1 MEKEQSVKNESD
13 SFFELW
19 ESEHNKL
26 EESSTTIMEYFRV
39 PIKQLKQWLRI
50 IAHQELNNY
59 INALKKVF
67 EERIILF
74 KDDGLIYFTVDNR
87 LVLLRNNDDSIMF
100 FESDRNNT
108 TVTINGQ
115 QYYEIP
121 DLSTGG
127 KSKSEVTSEDL
138 SNMVSIGIDLKQSNL
153 HNIFRFISPLPL
165 LKFYTDN
172 QISLPSNM
180 SILNNCRVLGY
191 SSVSNL
197 ELINDSLGIRLEY
210 TSQKNSPICSKTP
223 FIFIPSISLNDAYS
237 GENFWGYALNT
248 FSEPTHIELS
258 GFSRIF
264 YTILSNIYNN
274 MDDKFEVKL
283 EDLIEPSLNII
294 NQKIDS
300 IKHVSECVDILGENW
315 SNKVYS
321 YYKQYLKEC
330 DRIRSNISSY
340 SDDIIIDIN
349 RGHWEVFESFY
360 DELDENSWII
370 EVPIDET
377 LVARDPLCDVN
388 HRAVCG
394 IDFGTK
400 STVVVCRDK
409 EEVLLRIGAGE
420 LISEPRSE
428 DYENPTV
435 IQLKNYESFKAVY
448 ANKLGRPDTSWED
461 VCVSHQAANAIYNS
475 DLNKVSNKRC
485 LYSIFSELKQW
496 ANSKDRKQ
504 ILQDETGNII
514 HLNPYLS
521 LRDTDFDPI
530 EIYAYYLGL
539 YINNMH
545 RGIYLKYLLSFPVNY
560 PKAVRI
566 KILESFERGIKKS
579 LPSRVLKD
587 SETMKRFKI
596 TSGASEPA
604 AYAISALKEYK
615 VEPKEDEI
623 NKKVSYGV
631 FDFGGGT
638 TDFDFGIEYI
648 PEHKKYKFQ
657 VEQLGNGGDAY
668 LGGENLL
675 NMLAFEVYKQNIQ
688 VMRDANIPIIIPAK
702 CQKFA
707 GSELL
712 VKEEKDGDQLAYLNL
727 KLIAN
732 ELRTLWEEE
741 VGYQSKYNEGAN
753 KFKLYSTN
761 NTEIDISVRI
771 DIDSLQAII
780 RKEISDGIE
789 NFMNVYYKVYKQ
801 NQSKLTR
808 PLHIL
813 LAGNSCK
820 SRILQETFI
829 LRIVSELENMSKEIG
844 DNKDLSNLFKIYPP
858 LGSTFDIEYLKG
870 LSQLKDFKL
879 PLESYIYFED
889 TDIVTMD

>member
-1 MEKEQSVKNESD
+1 MKKEQSVKNESD

-67 EERIILF
+67 EEKIILF

-87 LVLLRNNDDSIMF
+87 LVLLRKNDDSIMF
-100 FESDRNNT
+100 FESDRNDT
-108 TVTINGQ
+108 IVTIDGQ
-115 QYYEIP
+115 QYYEIT
-121 DLSTGG
+121 DFYSG
-127 KSKSEVTSEDL
+127 EVSSSRITNDDI
-138 SNMVSIGIDLKQSNL
+138 SIMNSFGIELTQSNL
-153 HNIFRFISPLPL
+153 SNIFRFITLSPL

-172 QISLPSNM
+172 NISLTHNM
-180 SILNNCRVLGY
+180 SILNDCRVLGY
-191 SSVSNL
+191 SSVANL
-197 ELINDSLGIRLEY
+197 QLIDNSLGVSFTYSSPRYATIR
-210 TSQKNSPICSKTP
+210 SKSP
-223 FIFIPSISLNDAYS
+223 FLFIPSKELNDDCS
-237 GENFWGYALNT
+237 GENFLKYALHT
-248 FSEPTHIELS
+248 FSEPTHIELA

-264 YTILSNIYNN
+264 YTILSNISKNI
-274 MDDKFEVKL
+274 DDKFEFKL

-294 NQKIDS
+294 NKKIDAL
-300 IKHVSECVDILGENW
+300 KFVSECADILGENW

-330 DRIRSNISSY
+330 DRLRSNISSY
-340 SDDIIIDIN
+340 SDDIIEDIN

-360 DELDENSWII
+360 DELDEKSWII
-370 EVPIDET
+370 EVPKDET

-448 ANKLGRPDTSWED
+448 ANKLGRPYTSWED

-521 LRDTDFDPI
+521 LSDTDFDPI

-579 LPSRVLKD
+579 LPTRVLND

-615 VEPKEDEI
+615 VEPKENEI

-688 VMRDANIPIIIPAK
+688 VMRDANIPIVIPAK
-702 CQKFA
+702 CQRFA

-732 ELRTLWEEE
+732 ELRALWEEE

-753 KFKLYSTN
+753 IFKLYSTN
-761 NTEIDISVRI
+761 NIEKDISVRI
-771 DIDSLQAII
+771 DIDFLQAII

-844 DNKDLSNLFKIYPP
+844 DDKDLSNLFKIYPP
-858 LGSTFDIEYLKG
+858 LDSTFDIEYLKE
-870 LSQLKDFKL
+870 LSQLKDFNL
-879 PLESYIYFED
+879 PLESYIYFKDNGMIEN
-889 TDIVTMD
+889 

>member
-1 MEKEQSVKNESD
+1 MEKKQSMKNESD
-13 SFFELW
+13 SFVELW

-39 PIKQLKQWLRI
+39 PIKQLKQWLKI
-50 IAHQELNNY
+50 IAQQELKKY
-59 INALKKVF
+59 VIALKKVF
-67 EERIILF
+67 EEKVIFF
-74 KDDGLIYFTVDNR
+74 KNDRLVYFSIENR
-87 LVLLRNNDDSIMF
+87 LVPLEKDSYNIIF
-100 FESDRNNT
+100 FESNRNNT
-108 TVTINGQ
+108 KVKINGEE
-115 QYYEIP
+115 YYEIP
-121 DLSTGG
+121 DSYSSDLTY
-127 KSKSEVTSEDL
+127 SKI
-138 SNMVSIGIDLKQSNL
+138 SNEAVAFMTSIGICLTASNL
-153 HNIFRFISPLPL
+153 TDYFRHITLLPL
-165 LKFYTDN
+165 MKFYEDN
-172 QISLPSNM
+172 NIPLSHNM
-180 SILNNCRVLGY
+180 SILSNCRVLGY
-191 SSVSNL
+191 TSVSNL
-197 ELINDSLGIRLEY
+197 SYNEDLEGPCLYYNSSLY
-210 TSQKNSPICSKTP
+210 SPIQSKSP
-223 FIFIPSISLNDAYS
+223 FIFIPSKSLNSDNSKEKFLY
-237 GENFWGYALNT
+237 YALLN
-248 FSEPTHIELS
+248 FSEPTHKELTI
-258 GFSRIF
+258 FSRNF
-264 YTILSNIYNN
+264 YITLAKVLKDTENIEINTL
-274 MDDKFEVKL
+274 D
-283 EDLIEPSLNII
+283 DLIEPSLNII
-294 NQKIDS
+294 NKMIDS
-300 IKHVSECVDILGENW
+300 IKSEDECVIILGDSWN
-315 SNKVYS
+315 NKVYS

-330 DRIRSNISSY
+330 DRLRSNISSY
-340 SDDIIIDIN
+340 SDDIIEDIN
-349 RGHWEVFESFY
+349 RGHWEVFESFN
-360 DELDENSWII
+360 DEFDKKSWILK
-370 EVPIDET
+370 VPKDET
-377 LVARDPLCDVN
+377 LVARDPLCDIN
-388 HRAVCG
+388 LRAVCG

-409 EEVLLRIGAGE
+409 EEILLRIGGGE
-420 LISEPRSE
+420 LLCEPRSD

-435 IQLKNYESFKAVY
+435 IQLKNYESFKTAYVS
-448 ANKLGRPDTSWED
+448 KLGRPYTSWED
-461 VCVSHQAANAIYNS
+461 ICVSHQAANAIYNG
-475 DLNKVSNKRC
+475 DLNSLSNKRC

-496 ANSKDRKQ
+496 SNSKDRKQ

-521 LRDTDFDPI
+521 LTDTDFDPI

-560 PKAVRI
+560 PKSVRT
-566 KILESFERGIKKS
+566 KILGSFERGIKKS

-732 ELRTLWEEE
+732 ELRALWEEE

-844 DNKDLSNLFKIYPP
+844 NNKDLSNLFKIYPP

-870 LSQLKDFKL
+870 LSQLKDFNL
-879 PLESYIYFED
+879 PMESYIYFKDNE
-889 TDIVTMD
+889 IVET

>member
-13 SFFELW
+13 SFLELW

-26 EESSTTIMEYFRV
+26 EESSTIIMQYFRV
-39 PIKQLKQWLRI
+39 PLKQLKQWLRI
-50 IAHQELNNY
+50 IVHQELNNY
-59 INALKKVF
+59 ITALKKVF
-67 EERIILF
+67 EEKVIIF
-74 KDDGLIYFTVDNR
+74 KNDGFVYFSSENR
-87 LVLLRNNDDSIMF
+87 LVPLEKDSYKIFF
-100 FESDRNNT
+100 FESNRNNT
-108 TVTINGQ
+108 KVKINSEE
-115 QYYEIP
+115 YYEIP
-121 DLSTGG
+121 DILSG
-127 KSKSEVTSEDL
+127 KYSFSKISNDVL
-138 SNMVSIGIDLKQSNL
+138 SFLTEIGIPLNKSNYL
-153 HNIFRFISPLPL
+153 DYFRHINLLPL
-165 LKFYTDN
+165 MKYYDN
-172 QISLPSNM
+172 NNISLFDDKN
-180 SILNNCRVLGY
+180 ILNNCRVLGL
-191 SSVSNL
+191 SSVANL
-197 ELINDSLGIRLEY
+197 ECTEDLDGIRLCY
-210 TSQKNSPICSKTP
+210 TSPFRSPIQSKSP
-223 FIFIPSISLNDAYS
+223 FIFIPSICINSDNS
-237 GENFWGYALNT
+237 RENFLSYALLN
-248 FSEPTHIELS
+248 FSEPTHKELS
-258 GFSRIF
+258 IFSRTF
-264 YTILSNIYNN
+264 YITLSKVLKDAENPELLAI
-274 MDDKFEVKL
+274 
-283 EDLIEPSLNII
+283 EDLMELSLNII
-294 NQKIDS
+294 NKKVDS
-300 IKHVSECVDILGENW
+300 IKSVDECVSILGSNW
-315 SNKVYS
+315 NNKVYR

-330 DRIRSNISSY
+330 DRIRSNISPY
-340 SDDIIIDIN
+340 SDDIIEDIN
-349 RGHWEVFESFY
+349 RGHWEVFESFN
-360 DELDENSWII
+360 DEFDKKSWII
-370 EVPIDET
+370 KVPKDET
-377 LVARDPLCDVN
+377 LVARDPLCDIN
-388 HRAVCG
+388 LRAVCG

-409 EEVLLRIGAGE
+409 EEILLRIGGGE
-420 LISEPRSE
+420 LLCEPRSE

-435 IQLKNYESFKAVY
+435 IQLKNYESFKTAYVS
-448 ANKLGRPDTSWED
+448 KLGRPYTSWED
-461 VCVSHQAANAIYNS
+461 ICVSHQAANAIYNG
-475 DLNKVSNKRC
+475 DLNNISNKRC

-496 ANSKDRKQ
+496 SNSKDRKQ

-521 LRDTDFDPI
+521 LTDTDFDPI

-560 PKAVRI
+560 PKAVRT
-566 KILESFERGIKKS
+566 KILASFERGIKKS
-579 LPSRVLKD
+579 LPSRVLND

-623 NKKVSYGV
+623 NKRVSYGV

-702 CQKFA
+702 CQRSA

-732 ELRTLWEEE
+732 ELRALWEEE

-761 NTEIDISVRI
+761 NTEKDISVII
-771 DIDSLQAII
+771 DIDSLQDII

-844 DNKDLSNLFKIYPP
+844 NNKDLSNLFKIYPP

-870 LSQLKDFKL
+870 LSQLKDFNL
-879 PLESYIYFED
+879 PMESYIYFKDNE
-889 TDIVTMD
+889 IVEN

>member
-1 MEKEQSVKNESD
+1 MKKEQSVKNELD
-13 SFFELW
+13 CLYALW
-19 ESEHNKL
+19 KSENNKL
-26 EESSTTIMEYFRV
+26 EADGTTIMQYFRV
-39 PIKQLKQWLRI
+39 PIKQLKYWLKNI
-50 IAHQELNNY
+50 VHQELNNY
-59 INALKKVF
+59 IIVLKKVF
-67 EERIILF
+67 EEKIVFF
-74 KDDGLIYFTVDNR
+74 KDDGLVYFATDNR
-87 LVLLRNNDDSIMF
+87 CVPLKANDFNIVF
-100 FESDRNNT
+100 FESNRNE
-108 TVTINGQ
+108 INVVVDNE

-121 DLSTGG
+121 DLSTGV
-127 KSKSEVTSEDL
+127 KSKSRVTSEDL
-138 SNMVSIGIDLKQSNL
+138 SNMASIGIDLNQSNL
-153 HNIFRFISPLPL
+153 NNIFRFINPLPL

-172 QISLPSNM
+172 QIPLSSNM
-180 SILNNCRVLGY
+180 NILNNCRVLGY

-197 ELINDSLGIRLEY
+197 ELINNSLGIRLEY
-210 TSQKNSPICSKTP
+210 TSQRNSPIRSKTP
-223 FIFIPSISLNDAYS
+223 FIFIPSKSLNDAYS

-248 FSEPTHIELS
+248 FSEPTHIELA

-264 YTILSNIYNN
+264 YTILSNVLNN
-274 MDDKFEVKL
+274 IDDKLQVKL

-294 NQKIDS
+294 NKKIDT
-300 IKHVSECVDILGENW
+300 IKYISECVDILGENW
-315 SNKVYS
+315 SYKVYP

-360 DELDENSWII
+360 DELDEKSWII
-370 EVPIDET
+370 EVPKDET
-377 LVARDPLCDVN
+377 LVARDPLCDIN

-409 EEVLLRIGAGE
+409 EDVLLRIGAGE

-435 IQLKNYESFKAVY
+435 IQFKNYESFINSY
-448 ANKLGRPDTSWED
+448 TSKLGRPYTSWED
-461 VCVSHQAANAIYNS
+461 ICVSHQAANAIYKS
-475 DLNKVSNKRC
+475 DLNNVSNKHC

-496 ANSKDRKQ
+496 SNSKDRKQ
-504 ILQDETGNII
+504 ILQDEVGNII

-521 LRDTDFDPI
+521 LKDTDIDPI

-560 PKAVRI
+560 PKAVRT
-566 KILESFERGIKKS
+566 KILKSFERGIKKS
-579 LPSRVLKD
+579 LPTRVLND

-615 VEPKEDEI
+615 VEPKENEI
-623 NKKVSYGV
+623 KKIVSYGV

-657 VEQLGNGGDAY
+657 IEQLGNGGDAY

-688 VMRDANIPIIIPAK
+688 VMRDANIPIVIPAK
-702 CQKFA
+702 CQRFA

-732 ELRTLWEEE
+732 ELRALWEEE

-753 KFKLYSTN
+753 IFKLYSTN
-761 NTEIDISVRI
+761 NIEKDISVRI
-771 DIDSLQAII
+771 DIDFLQAII

-789 NFMNVYYKVYKQ
+789 NFMNVYYKAYKQ

-858 LGSTFDIEYLKG
+858 LGSTFDIDYLKG
-870 LSQLKDFKL
+870 LSQLKDFNL
-879 PLESYIYFED
+879 PLESYIYFKDNEM
-889 TDIVTMD
+889 IES

>member
-1 MEKEQSVKNESD
+1 MEKELSVKNESD
-13 SFFELW
+13 CLYALW
-19 ESEHNKL
+19 KSENNKL
-26 EESSTTIMEYFRV
+26 EADGTTIMQYFRV
-39 PIKQLKQWLRI
+39 PIKQLKYWLKN

-59 INALKKVF
+59 IIVLKKVF
-67 EERIILF
+67 EEKIIFF
-74 KDDGLIYFTVDNR
+74 KDDGLVYFAIDNR
-87 LVLLRNNDDSIMF
+87 CVPLKANDCSIIF
-100 FESDRNNT
+100 FESNRNE
-108 TVTINGQ
+108 INVVVDNE

-127 KSKSEVTSEDL
+127 KSKSRVTSEDI
-138 SNMVSIGIDLKQSNL
+138 SNMVSIGIDLNQSNL
-153 HNIFRFISPLPL
+153 NNIFRFINPLPL

-172 QISLPSNM
+172 QIPLPSNM
-180 SILNNCRVLGY
+180 NILNNCRVLGY
-191 SSVSNL
+191 SSISNL
-197 ELINDSLGIRLEY
+197 ELINKSLGISLEY
-210 TSQKNSPICSKTP
+210 TSQKNSPIRSKTP
-223 FIFIPSISLNDAYS
+223 FIFIPSKSLNDAYS

-248 FSEPTHIELS
+248 FSEPTHIELA

-264 YTILSNIYNN
+264 YTILSNVLNN
-274 MDDKFEVKL
+274 IDDKLQVKL

-294 NQKIDS
+294 NKKIDA
-300 IKHVSECVDILGENW
+300 IKHVSECVDIFGEDW
-315 SNKVYS
+315 ADKVYP

-360 DELDENSWII
+360 NELDENSWII
-370 EVPIDET
+370 EVPKDET

-448 ANKLGRPDTSWED
+448 ANKLGRPYTSWED

-521 LRDTDFDPI
+521 LSDTDFDPI

-579 LPSRVLKD
+579 LPTRVLND

-615 VEPKEDEI
+615 VEPKENEI

-688 VMRDANIPIIIPAK
+688 VMRDANIPIVIPAK
-702 CQKFA
+702 CQRFA

-732 ELRTLWEEE
+732 ELRALWEEE

-753 KFKLYSTN
+753 IFKLYSTN
-761 NTEIDISVRI
+761 NIEKDISVRI
-771 DIDSLQAII
+771 DIDFLQAII

-844 DNKDLSNLFKIYPP
+844 DDKDLSNLFKIYPP
-858 LGSTFDIEYLKG
+858 LDSTFDIEYLKG
-870 LSQLKDFKL
+870 LSQLKDFNL
-879 PLESYIYFED
+879 PLESYIYFKDNGMIEN
-889 TDIVTMD
+889 

>member
-1 MEKEQSVKNESD
+1 MKKEQSVKNESD
-13 SFFELW
+13 SFFKLW

-39 PIKQLKQWLRI
+39 PIKQLKQWLKI
-50 IAHQELNNY
+50 IAHQELKKY
-59 INALKKVF
+59 VAALNKVF
-67 EERIILF
+67 EEKVIIF
-74 KDDGLIYFTVDNR
+74 KDDRLVYFSDENR
-87 LVLLRNNDDSIMF
+87 LVLLEEDGYNIIF
-100 FESDRNNT
+100 FESNRNNIK
-108 TVTINGQ
+108 VEIKGVE
-115 QYYEIP
+115 YYEIP
-121 DLSTGG
+121 NIYSSDLAF
-127 KSKSEVTSEDL
+127 SKI
-138 SNMVSIGIDLKQSNL
+138 SNNALAFMTSIGIFMTDSNL
-153 HNIFRFISPLPL
+153 EDYFRHITLLPL
-165 LKFYTDN
+165 MKFYEDN
-172 QISLPSNM
+172 NIPLSHNM
-180 SILNNCRVLGY
+180 SILNDCKVLEY
-191 SSVSNL
+191 SSVASLKYKEDL
-197 ELINDSLGIRLEY
+197 EGSCLYYS
-210 TSQKNSPICSKTP
+210 SPVYPIIKSKSP
-223 FIFIPSISLNDAYS
+223 FIFIPSKSLNSDTS
-237 GENFWGYALNT
+237 RDKFVNYALLK
-248 FSEPTHIELS
+248 FSEPIHKELTMYS
-258 GFSRIF
+258 KNF
-264 YTILSNIYNN
+264 YITLAKALKDSENKEINS
-274 MDDKFEVKL
+274 L
-283 EDLIEPSLNII
+283 EDLIDSSLNII
-294 NQKIDS
+294 NKKIDS
-300 IKHVSECVDILGENW
+300 IKSEDECASILGDNW
-315 SNKVYS
+315 NNKVFN

-330 DRIRSNISSY
+330 DRLRSNISSY
-340 SDDIIIDIN
+340 SDDIIEDIN
-349 RGHWEVFESFY
+349 RGHWEVFESFN
-360 DELDENSWII
+360 DEFDKNSWII
-370 EVPIDET
+370 KVPKYET
-377 LVARDPLCDVN
+377 LVARDPLCDIN
-388 HRAVCG
+388 LRAVCG

-409 EEVLLRIGAGE
+409 EEILLRIGGGE
-420 LISEPRSE
+420 LLSEPRSE

-435 IQLKNYESFKAVY
+435 IQLKNYESFKTAYVS
-448 ANKLGRPDTSWED
+448 KLGRPYTSWED
-461 VCVSHQAANAIYNS
+461 ICVSHQAANAIYNE
-475 DLNKVSNKRC
+475 DLNNISNKRC

-496 ANSKDRKQ
+496 SNSKDRKQ

-521 LRDTDFDPI
+521 LTDTDFDPI

-560 PKAVRI
+560 PKAVRT
-566 KILESFERGIKKS
+566 KILASFERGIKKS

-596 TSGASEPA
+596 SSGASEPA

-675 NMLAFEVYKQNIQ
+675 NMLAFEVYNQNIQ
-688 VMRDANIPIIIPAK
+688 VMRDANIPIVIPAK
-702 CQKFA
+702 CQRAA

-732 ELRTLWEEE
+732 ELRALWEEE

-761 NTEIDISVRI
+761 NTEKDISVRI
-771 DIDSLQAII
+771 DIDSLQDII

-844 DNKDLSNLFKIYPP
+844 NNKDLSNLFKIYPP

-870 LSQLKDFKL
+870 LSQLKDFNL
-879 PLESYIYFED
+879 PMESYIYFKDNE
-889 TDIVTMD
+889 IVEN

>member
-13 SFFELW
+13 SFLELW

-39 PIKQLKQWLRI
+39 PIKRLKQWLKI

-59 INALKKVF
+59 IITLKKVF
-67 EERIILF
+67 EEKVVLF
-74 KDDGLIYFTVDNR
+74 KEDGLIYFTVDNR
-87 LVLLRNNDDSIMF
+87 LVPLRKNDDSIMF
-100 FESDRNNT
+100 FESDRNDT
-108 TVTINGQ
+108 TVTVNGQ
-115 QYYEIP
+115 QCYEIT
-121 DLSTGG
+121 DLFSGEASSSRITN
-127 KSKSEVTSEDL
+127 DDI
-138 SNMVSIGIDLKQSNL
+138 SILNSFGIELTQSNL
-153 HNIFRFISPLPL
+153 SNIFRFIGLSPL
-165 LKFYTDN
+165 LKFYLDN
-172 QISLPSNM
+172 NISLTHNM
-180 SILNNCRVLGY
+180 SILNECRVLGY
-191 SSVSNL
+191 SSVANL
-197 ELINDSLGIRLEY
+197 QLIDNSLGVSLTY
-210 TSQKNSPICSKTP
+210 SSPKYSPIRSKSP
-223 FIFIPSISLNDAYS
+223 FLFIPSKELSDDCS
-237 GENFWGYALNT
+237 GENFLKYALYT
-248 FSEPTHIELS
+248 FSEPTHIDLS
-258 GFSRIF
+258 LFSRNF
-264 YTILSNIYNN
+264 YIILSKILKDFDN
-274 MDDKFEVKL
+274 KFRFNL
-283 EDLIEPSLNII
+283 EDLVEPALNVI
-294 NQKIDS
+294 NKKIDAL
-300 IKHVSECVDILGENW
+300 KFVSECADLLGENW
-315 SNKVYS
+315 CNKVYS

-330 DRIRSNISSY
+330 DRLRSNISSY
-340 SDDIIIDIN
+340 SDDIIEDIN
-349 RGHWEVFESFY
+349 RGHWEVFESFN
-360 DELDENSWII
+360 DEFDKNSWII
-370 EVPIDET
+370 KVPKDET
-377 LVARDPLCDVN
+377 LVARDPLCDIN
-388 HRAVCG
+388 LRAVCG

-409 EEVLLRIGAGE
+409 EEILLRIGGGE
-420 LISEPRSE
+420 LLSEPRSE

-435 IQLKNYESFKAVY
+435 IQLKNYESFKTAYVS
-448 ANKLGRPDTSWED
+448 KLGRPYTSWED
-461 VCVSHQAANAIYNS
+461 ICVSHQAANAIYNG
-475 DLNKVSNKRC
+475 DLNNISNKRC

-496 ANSKDRKQ
+496 SNSKDRKQ

-521 LRDTDFDPI
+521 LTDTDFDPI

-560 PKAVRI
+560 PKAVRT

-596 TSGASEPA
+596 SSGASEPA

-675 NMLAFEVYKQNIQ
+675 NMLAFEVYNQNIQ
-688 VMRDANIPIIIPAK
+688 VMRAANIPIVIPAK
-702 CQKFA
+702 CQRSA

-732 ELRTLWEEE
+732 ELRALWEEE

-780 RKEISDGIE
+780 KKEISDGIE

-844 DNKDLSNLFKIYPP
+844 NNKDLSNLFKIYPP

-870 LSQLKDFKL
+870 LSQLKDFNL
-879 PLESYIYFED
+879 PMESYIYFKDNE
-889 TDIVTMD
+889 IVEN

>member
-13 SFFELW
+13 SLYALW
-19 ESEHNKL
+19 KSENNKL
-26 EESSTTIMEYFRV
+26 EADGTTIMQYFRV
-39 PIKQLKQWLRI
+39 PIKQLKCWLKN
-50 IAHQELNNY
+50 IAQQELNNY
-59 INALKKVF
+59 ISILKKVF
-67 EERIILF
+67 DEKIILF
-74 KDDGLIYFTVDNR
+74 KDDGFVYFTTDNR
-87 LVLLRNNDDSIMF
+87 CVPLSSNDCNIIF
-100 FESDRNNT
+100 FESNRNEINV
-108 TVTINGQ
+108 TVYNE

-127 KSKSEVTSEDL
+127 KSISRVTSEDL
-138 SNMVSIGIDLKQSNL
+138 SNMISIGIDLNQSNL
-153 HNIFRFISPLPL
+153 SNIFRCISPLPL

-197 ELINDSLGIRLEY
+197 ELIDNSLGIRLEY
-210 TSQKNSPICSKTP
+210 TSQKNSPIRSKTP
-223 FIFIPSISLNDAYS
+223 FVFIPSKSLNEAYS
-237 GENFWGYALNT
+237 GENFLGYALRT
-248 FSEPTHIELS
+248 FSEPTHIELDD
-258 GFSRIF
+258 FSRIF
-264 YTILSNIYNN
+264 YTILSNVSNAMN
-274 MDDKFEVKL
+274 DKLQVQL

-294 NQKIDS
+294 NEKIDA
-300 IKHVSECVDILGENW
+300 IKYVSECIDILGENW
-315 SNKVYS
+315 SYKVYP

-360 DELDENSWII
+360 DELDEKSWII
-370 EVPIDET
+370 EVPKDET
-377 LVARDPLCDVN
+377 LVARDPLCDIN

-409 EEVLLRIGAGE
+409 EDVLLRIGAGE

-435 IQLKNYESFKAVY
+435 IQFKNYESFINSY
-448 ANKLGRPDTSWED
+448 TSKLGRPYTSWED
-461 VCVSHQAANAIYNS
+461 ICVSHQAANAIYKS
-475 DLNKVSNKRC
+475 DLNNVSNKRC

-496 ANSKDRKQ
+496 SNSKDRKQ
-504 ILQDETGNII
+504 ILQDEVGNII

-521 LRDTDFDPI
+521 LKDTDIDPI

-560 PKAVRI
+560 PKAVRT
-566 KILESFERGIKKS
+566 KILKSFERGIKKS
-579 LPSRVLKD
+579 LPTRVLND

-615 VEPKEDEI
+615 VEPKETEI

-657 VEQLGNGGDAY
+657 IEQLGNGGDAY

-688 VMRDANIPIIIPAK
+688 VMRDANIPIVIPAK
-702 CQKFA
+702 CQRFA

-732 ELRTLWEEE
+732 ELRALWEEE

-753 KFKLYSTN
+753 IFKLYSTN
-761 NTEIDISVRI
+761 NIEKDISVRI
-771 DIDSLQAII
+771 DIDFLQAII

-844 DNKDLSNLFKIYPP
+844 DDKDLSNLFKIYPP
-858 LGSTFDIEYLKG
+858 LDSTFDIEYLKG
-870 LSQLKDFKL
+870 LSQLKDFNL
-879 PLESYIYFED
+879 PLESYIYFKDNGMIEN
-889 TDIVTMD
+889 